1 MGFNLGKMLGLS
13 GTSASGYRN
22 NQSQAVQGLAGY
34 LPQYQKLA
42 QQGSSQFN
50 LYQPQ
55 QTAAAQQ
62 YANYLQTDPYA
73 GGRNS
78 AMYKQATA
86 GVDDNYA
93 RQQAALLRRSA
104 QTGIPVDGAMN
115 DLAIKRQGLLN
126 QVNTQLAAQRD
137 AATEGRMNRLFGVTS
152 GLAQQG
158 QQNWLQGLA
167 GGQGVLG
174 NQYSLYGDMANAEE
188 QRKAQN
194 RAGLLGSIGQLAG
207 MYGNL
212 STGGGLGAFNLFNR
226 KKQPQY
232 DPYGLQI

>member
-1 MGFNLGKMLGLS
+1 MGFNLKKALGLG
-13 GTSASGYRN
+13 GTSASGYRK
-22 NQSQAVQGLAGY
+22 NQEAAAQGLAGY
-34 LPQYQKLA
+34 LPEYQKLA
-42 QQGSSQFN
+42 KQGAGQFN

-55 QTAAAQQ
+55 QSSAAQQ
-62 YANYLQTDPYA
+62 YINYLQTDPYA

-86 GVDDNYA
+86 GVDDTMA
-93 RQQAALLRRSA
+93 RQQAALERRSA
-104 QTGIPVDGAMN
+104 QTGIPVGSAAN

-167 GGQGVLG
+167 GGQGLQG
-174 NQYSLYGDMANAEE
+174 NLYSLYGDMANADE
-188 QRKAQN
+188 QRRAQN
-194 RAGLLGSIGQLAG
+194 QAGLMGAIGQLG
-207 MYGNL
+207 GLYGNL
-212 STGGGLGAFNLFNR
+212 ATGGGLGSFNLFNR
-226 KKQPQY
+226 KPQQY
-232 DPYGLQI
+232 GPYGYNI